1 MKIRQFF
8 GHWLFAAILILGVQS
23 GKIHKKVR
31 RSALSLPE
39 GSSVSIIMD
48 IIVPVVPL
56 LNTTLTYLWFDFPVT
71 YDVPTA
77 VTLNDLYASLGFI
90 DNTST
95 LITIAHYNLLTFISF
110 ALAAN
115 PQIFAKTA
123 AKPVQNSRKSMDQ
136 LRMTLT
142 FLHHPVVEMGSD
154 QGDRECVRPAIYHL
168 HIMSKIGNQFVKEH
182 QHY

>member
-1 MKIRQFF
+1 M
-8 GHWLFAAILILGVQS
+8 
-23 GKIHKKVR
+23 
-31 RSALSLPE
+31 
-39 GSSVSIIMD
+39 
-48 IIVPVVPL
+48 L
-56 LNTTLTYLWFDFPVT
+56 LL
-71 YDVPTA
+71 
-77 VTLNDLYASLGFI
+77 
-90 DNTST
+90 
-95 LITIAHYNLLTFISF
+95 
-110 ALAAN
+110 AN